1 MLKQIRKLR
10 SKTFQRTEMTMISS
24 GICRPRNLSIN
35 SKGSIHDDA
44 TATELG
50 FRAGTVAG
58 DIHLEQ
64 FGGILVSAF
73 GQQWFETGSLSMYF
87 MHATAD
93 AEPVEATL
101 DVEESAAP
109 LSNAQVVARM
119 QTPEGVTVAE
129 GTASVGS
136 SSAPTALYSRDR
148 RPVDASTLRMLRHA
162 TPGRPLETITRQAP
176 GRDQQLRQSRGILTA
191 PLDWYMESS
200 PWGKPICSPL
210 TMCRVLVAG
219 MTETIEKE
227 CGDFVGLY
235 GAIEIRNHNG
245 PLFLDTDYTVTGHVL
260 DVADTPKTEVLWFTT
275 EARIAGEPDSS
286 PIASLTMMT
295 RLLKDSSPLYSE

>member
-1 MLKQIRKLR
+1 
-10 SKTFQRTEMTMISS
+10 MTLISS
-24 GICRPRNLSIN
+24 GICHPRNLSIN

-73 GQQWFETGSLSMYF
+73 SQQWFETGSLSMYF

-101 DVEESAAP
+101 DIGEIPTP
-109 LSNAQVVARM
+109 LRDAQIAARM
-119 QTPEGVTVAE
+119 QTPEGIAVAE
-129 GTASVGS
+129 GTASVGVHS
-136 SSAPTALYSRDR
+136 SPTALYSRDR
-148 RPVDASTLRMLRHA
+148 RAVEVSTLRMLRHA

-176 GRDQQLRQSRGILTA
+176 GNDQKLRHSRGIMTS
-191 PLDWYMESS
+191 PLDWYVGDS
-200 PWGKPICSPL
+200 PWGGPICSPL
-210 TMCRVLVAG
+210 TACRVLVAG
-219 MTETIEKE
+219 MTDSIEKE
-227 CGDFVGLY
+227 CGEFVGLY

-245 PLFLDTDYTVTGHVL
+245 PLLLDTDYTVTGRVL
-260 DVADTPKTEVLWFTT
+260 DVADSPKTEVLWFTT
-275 EARIAGEPDSS
+275 EARVAGEPDSE

-295 RLLKDSSPLYSE
+295 RLLKDSSPLYSK

>member
-1 MLKQIRKLR
+1 
-10 SKTFQRTEMTMISS
+10 MTLISS
-24 GICRPRNLSIN
+24 GICNPRNLSIN

-101 DVEESAAP
+101 DVGDSLTP
-109 LSNAQVVARM
+109 LQNTQVAARM
-119 QTPEGVTVAE
+119 QTPEGITVAE
-129 GTASVGS
+129 GTANVGVHS
-136 SSAPTALYSRDR
+136 SPSALYSRDR
-148 RPVDASTLRMLRHA
+148 RGVDASTLKMLRHA
-162 TPGRPLETITRQAP
+162 QPGRPLETITRQAP
-176 GRDQQLRQSRGILTA
+176 GDDQFLRQSRSIMTS
-191 PLDWYMESS
+191 PLDWYVGDS
-200 PWGKPICSPL
+200 PWGGPICSPL
-210 TMCRVLVAG
+210 TACRVLVAG
-219 MTETIEKE
+219 MTESIEKE

-245 PLFLDTDYTVTGHVL
+245 PLMLNTDYTVTGRVL
-260 DVADTPKTEVLWFTT
+260 DVSDSPKTEVLWFTT
-275 EARIAGEPDSS
+275 EARIAGQPDSK

-295 RLLKDSSPLYSE
+295 RLLKNSSPLYAE

>member
-1 MLKQIRKLR
+1 
-10 SKTFQRTEMTMISS
+10 MTLISS
-24 GICRPRNLSIN
+24 GICHPRNLSIN

-64 FGGILVSAF
+64 FGGILTSAF
-73 GQQWFETGSLSMYF
+73 GQQWFESGSLSMYF

-101 DVEESAAP
+101 DIGDATTP
-109 LSNAQVVARM
+109 LRDTQIAARM

-129 GTASVGS
+129 GTASVGT

-148 RPVDASTLRMLRHA
+148 RAVDASTLRMLRHA
-162 TPGRPLETITRQAP
+162 SPGRPLETITRQAP
-176 GRDQQLRQSRGILTA
+176 GRDQQLRQSRGIMTA
-191 PLDWYMESS
+191 PLDWYIDSS
-200 PWGKPICSPL
+200 PWGGPICSPL

-219 MTETIEKE
+219 MTDSIEKE

-235 GAIEIRNHNG
+235 GAIEIRNHKG
-245 PLFLDTDYTVTGHVL
+245 PLFLDTNYTVTGRVL

-275 EARIAGEPDSS
+275 EARHEGEPDSE

-295 RLLKDSSPLYSE
+295 RLLKNSSPLYSE

>member
-1 MLKQIRKLR
+1 
-10 SKTFQRTEMTMISS
+10 MTLISS
-24 GICRPRNLSIN
+24 GICHPRNLSIN

-64 FGGILVSAF
+64 FGGILTSAF

-101 DVEESAAP
+101 DIGDATTP
-109 LSNAQVVARM
+109 LHDTQIAARM
-119 QTPEGVTVAE
+119 QTPEGVPVAE

-136 SSAPTALYSRDR
+136 SSTPTALYARDR
-148 RPVDASTLRMLRHA
+148 RAVDASTLRMLRHA
-162 TPGRPLETITRQAP
+162 SPGRPLETITRQAP
-176 GRDQQLRQSRGILTA
+176 GRDQQLRQSRGIMTA
-191 PLDWYMESS
+191 PLDWYVDSS
-200 PWGKPICSPL
+200 PWGGPICSPL

-219 MTETIEKE
+219 MTDSIEKE

-235 GAIEIRNHNG
+235 GAIEIRNHRG
-245 PLFLDTDYTVTGHVL
+245 PLFLDTNYTVTGRVL

-275 EARIAGEPDSS
+275 EARHEGEPDSE

-295 RLLKDSSPLYSE
+295 RLLKNSSPLYSE

>member
-1 MLKQIRKLR
+1 
-10 SKTFQRTEMTMISS
+10 MTLISS

-101 DVEESAAP
+101 EVAEQSVP
-109 LSNAQVVARM
+109 LSNTQVAARM

-148 RPVDASTLRMLRHA
+148 RAVDASTLRMLRHA
-162 TPGRPLETITRQAP
+162 APGRPLETITRQAP
-176 GRDQQLRQSRGILTA
+176 GRDQQLRQTRGIMTA
-191 PLDWYMESS
+191 PLDWYLESS

-219 MTETIEKE
+219 MTEAIEKE
-227 CGDFVGLY
+227 CGEFVGLY

-245 PLFLDTDYTVTGHVL
+245 PLLLDTEYTITGRVL

-275 EARIAGEPDSS
+275 EARIAGEPDS
-286 PIASLTMMT
+286 PLIASLTMMT

>member
-1 MLKQIRKLR
+1 
-10 SKTFQRTEMTMISS
+10 MTLISS
-24 GICRPRNLSIN
+24 GVCHPRNLSIN

-101 DVEESAAP
+101 DVGDSQTP
-109 LSNAQVVARM
+109 LQNTQVAARM
-119 QTPEGVTVAE
+119 QTPEGITVAE
-129 GTASVGS
+129 GTASVGTHS
-136 SSAPTALYSRDR
+136 SPTALYARDR
-148 RPVDASTLRMLRHA
+148 RGVDASTLKMLRYA
-162 TPGRPLETITRQAP
+162 QPGRPLETITRQAP
-176 GRDQQLRQSRGILTA
+176 GADQILRQSRGIMTS
-191 PLDWYMESS
+191 PLDWYVGDS
-200 PWGKPICSPL
+200 PWGGPICSPL
-210 TMCRVLVAG
+210 TACRVLVAG
-219 MTETIEKE
+219 MTESIEKE

-245 PLFLDTDYTVTGHVL
+245 PLLLNTDYTVTGRVL
-260 DVADTPKTEVLWFTT
+260 DVADSPKTEVLWFTT
-275 EARIAGEPDSS
+275 EARVAGQPDSA

-295 RLLKDSSPLYSE
+295 RLLKDSSSLYSK

>member
-1 MLKQIRKLR
+1 
-10 SKTFQRTEMTMISS
+10 MTLITS
-24 GICRPRNLSIN
+24 GVCNPRNLSIN

-73 GQQWFETGSLSMYF
+73 GQQWCETGSLSMYF

-101 DVEESAAP
+101 DIGESQTP
-109 LSNAQVVARM
+109 LHNAQIAARM
-119 QTPEGVTVAE
+119 HTPEGITVAE
-129 GTASVGS
+129 GTASAGNTS
-136 SSAPTALYSRDR
+136 QPTALYSRDR
-148 RPVDASTLRMLRHA
+148 RSVDASTLKMLRHA
-162 TPGRPLETITRQAP
+162 NPGRPLETITRRAP
-176 GRDQQLRQSRGILTA
+176 GNDQILRHSRGIMTS
-191 PLDWYMESS
+191 PLDWYVNDS
-200 PWGKPICSPL
+200 PWGGPICSPL
-210 TMCRVLVAG
+210 TSCRVLVAG

-227 CGDFVGLY
+227 CGEFVGLY
-235 GAIEIRNHNG
+235 GAIEIRHHNG
-245 PLFLDTDYTVTGHVL
+245 PLMLDTEYTVTGRVL
-260 DVADTPKTEVLWFTT
+260 DVSDTPKTEVLWFTT
-275 EARIAGEPDSS
+275 EARIAGEPESA

-295 RLLKDSSPLYSE
+295 RLLKNSSPLYSA